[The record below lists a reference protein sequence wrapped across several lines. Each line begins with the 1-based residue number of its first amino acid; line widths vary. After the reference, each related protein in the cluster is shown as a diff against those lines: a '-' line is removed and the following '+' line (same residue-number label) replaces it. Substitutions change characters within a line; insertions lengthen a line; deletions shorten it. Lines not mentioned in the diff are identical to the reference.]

1 MQKQAEENEEI
12 FWNVSFRLTRSTKNR
27 EAEEEYN
34 EHGNPFDEKVI
45 ADEITSWLEDLQYKV
60 NDIDVREAESMYDI
74 FIGESSEGLE
84 GADCPKCSHFSQEM
98 IDDDKY
104 DTYLEYDPDG
114 FSEGTLYCPTCG
126 FGVYIGTDGWKVT
139 GFDPN
144 D

>member
-1 MQKQAEENEEI
+1 MQKQEENEEI

-60 NDIDVREAESMYDI
+60 NDLDVREGESMYDI
-74 FIGESSEGLE
+74 FIGEDADGLE
-84 GADCPKCSHFSQEM
+84 GGECPKCSHLSQEM
-98 IDDDKY
+98 IDDDEY
-104 DTYLEYDPDG
+104 DSDLEYEGDG
-114 FSEGTLYCPTCG
+114 PNDGTLYCPTCG
-126 FGVYIGTDGWKVT
+126 FGVHIATDGWKVT
-139 GFDPN
+139 GFDN